1 MTQTTL
7 QSRQEILSKKTTKAE
22 GLKQIKQ
29 NWENIPLH
37 GKTKETPI
45 SDYVVQV

>member
-7 QSRQEILSKKTTKAE
+7 QSKQEILSKKTTKAE

-29 NWENIPLH
+29 NWENIPMH
-37 GKTKETPI
+37 GKTRKHSSVAT
-45 SDYVVQV
+45 